1 MGYGESQ
8 MSSRE
13 LTQLTAVL
21 LGSMATDFAPGF
33 LDTLYPQRRLSEPKK
48 VDTAKAS
55 AKIAAAEEKRQ
66 RKAAKRVGKVC

>member
-1 MGYGESQ
+1 

-13 LTQLTAVL
+13 LTQLTAFL

-33 LDTLYPQRRLSEPKK
+33 LDALYPQRKPYTQKK
-48 VDTAKAS
+48 VDITKAS

>member
-21 LGSMATDFAPGF
+21 LGSMATDFATGF
-33 LDTLYPQRRLSEPKK
+33 LDTLYPQRILSEPIK
-48 VDTAKAS
+48 VETAKAS
-55 AKIAAAEEKRQ
+55 SKIAAAEEKRQ